1 MFKLAIP
8 MLLLGTT
15 ALPADD
21 STDTAFVPSA
31 IDGEAVQTLRVNPD
45 ADHADRCEDD
55 PVLVE
60 GAEGEARMFRD
71 PARPDSLKPMHAVDY
86 EVNGCAL
93 LVMTDGTLLR
103 PEATEAPV
111 RVQPAQ

>member
-21 STDTAFVPSA
+21 STDTPTVPPA
-31 IDGEAVQTLRVNPD
+31 TAGEVVQTRLMNPD
-45 ADHADRCEDD
+45 ADHTDRCEDD

-60 GAEGEARMFRD
+60 GAEGEARMFRN

-103 PEATEAPV
+103 PEATDAPV
-111 RVQPAQ
+111 RVLPAQ